1 MEPKMP
7 VHIDP
12 DTYLAPEKD
21 DNYPIERIRK
31 AWDAAYADLENALRE
46 AGAQGQL
53 CMVCGLSRSG
63 KTTWVKNN
71 MQHYPENTVF
81 FDAAVPARQHRTRAL
96 QLAKQYGVPASAVW
110 MEIDVKLALKRNQE
124 LPDDDQLP
132 ESTVRHAFA
141 LYQQPSTDEGFAAV
155 QIVPADAD
163 LNAA

>member
-46 AGAQGQL
+46 AGAQG
-53 CMVCGLSRSG
+53 

-71 MQHYPENTVF
+71 MQNYPENTVF

-132 ESTVRHAFA
+132 ESTVRHAFTFCEI
-141 LYQQPSTDEGFAAV
+141 PSTSEGFIKV
-155 QIVPADAD
+155 EKVPAQG
-163 LNAA
+163 

>member
-81 FDAAVPARQHRTRAL
+81 FDAAVPARQHRTRD
-96 QLAKQYGVPASAVW
+96 GSAVG
-110 MEIDVKLALKRNQE
+110 R
-124 LPDDDQLP
+124 
-132 ESTVRHAFA
+132 
-141 LYQQPSTDEGFAAV
+141 G
-155 QIVPADAD
+155 
-163 LNAA
+163 

>member
-71 MQHYPENTVF
+71 MQNYPENTVF

-110 MEIDVKLALKRNQE
+110 M
-124 LPDDDQLP
+124 
-132 ESTVRHAFA
+132 
-141 LYQQPSTDEGFAAV
+141 
-155 QIVPADAD
+155 
-163 LNAA
+163 

>member
-21 DNYPIERIRK
+21 DNYPIVRIRK

-132 ESTVRHAFA
+132 ESTVRHAFTFCEI
-141 LYQQPSTDEGFAAV
+141 PSTSEGFIKV
-155 QIVPADAD
+155 EKVPAQG
-163 LNAA
+163 